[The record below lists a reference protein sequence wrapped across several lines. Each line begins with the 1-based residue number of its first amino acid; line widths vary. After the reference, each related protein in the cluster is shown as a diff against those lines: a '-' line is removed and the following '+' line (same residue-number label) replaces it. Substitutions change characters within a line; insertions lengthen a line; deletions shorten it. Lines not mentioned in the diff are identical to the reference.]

1 MRKNESI
8 DNFKNWLAGFP
19 VGQPTAKING
29 SAFAAAVVAVD
40 FGSPKEPVKLTSEQ
54 NQELHARVKELTTA
68 LTGRR
73 NVRVQF
79 DHNNGVYWSS
89 I

>member
-19 VGQPTAKING
+19 VGKPSVKVNG
-29 SAFAAAVVAVD
+29 SAFAFAVVAVD
-40 FGSPKEPVKLTSEQ
+40 FGTPLEPVKLNGEQ
-54 NQELHARVKELTTA
+54 NQELQAKMKELTTA

-73 NVRVQF
+73 NVRVNF

>member
-8 DNFKNWLAGFP
+8 DNFKNWLGSFP
-19 VGQPTAKING
+19 VGKPSAKVNG

-40 FGSPKEPVKLTSEQ
+40 FGTPLEPIRLTAGQ
-54 NQELHARVKELTTA
+54 NHDLHAKMKELTTA

-79 DHNNGVYWSS
+79 DHNNGVYWTS

>member
-8 DNFKNWLAGFP
+8 DSFKDWLANFP
-19 VGQPTAKING
+19 VGSPIAKING
-29 SAFAAAVVAVD
+29 SAFAGAVVTVD
-40 FGSPKEPVKLTSEQ
+40 FGSPLEPVKLGAEH
-54 NQELHARVKELTTA
+54 NQELHARMKELTTS

-79 DHNNGVYWSS
+79 DHNNGVYWAS

>member
-8 DNFKNWLAGFP
+8 DNFKQWLSEFP
-19 VGQPTAKING
+19 VGRPTVKVNG
-29 SAFAAAVVAVD
+29 SSFASAVVAVD
-40 FGSPKEPVKLTSEQ
+40 FGTPKDGVKLTSEQ
-54 NQELHARVKELTTA
+54 NQELHGRMKELTTA

-73 NVRVQF
+73 NVRVQS
-79 DHNNGVYWSS
+79 DHTSGIYWSS

>member
-19 VGQPTAKING
+19 VGRPTAKVNG
-29 SAFAAAVVAVD
+29 SAFASAVVAVD
-40 FGSPKEPVKLTSEQ
+40 FGSPLEQ
-54 NQELHARVKELTTA
+54 VSLNGDQKQELHARMKELTTA

-73 NVRVQF
+73 NVRVQS
-79 DHNNGVYWSS
+79 DNANGVHWSS